1 MNVAVRTVTS
11 VVAGAAFFAVALFLP
26 AGTFH
31 YPQAWVF
38 LAVFSLSTAIPSSVL
53 AVRNP
58 AALERRLKAGP
69 TEETRPAQRLAMT
82 ATVLSIVGLLVLSA
96 LDHRFGWSSVPL
108 PAVVLG
114 DVLVAVGLL
123 VAQLVVF
130 QNAYAAAT
138 IAVEA
143 DQPLASTGLYAV
155 VRHPMY
161 LGALIM
167 LLGTPLA
174 LDSYWGAAVLVPAA
188 FTLGARIVD
197 EERLLITDLPGY
209 PAYVET
215 VRHRLVPGIW

>member
-1 MNVAVRTVTS
+1 MNVAARTVTS
-11 VVAGAAFFAVALFLP
+11 VVAGVAFFAGALFLP

-53 AVRNP
+53 AVRYP

-108 PAVVLG
+108 PVLVLG

-138 IAVEA
+138 ITVEA
-143 DQPLASTGLYAV
+143 DQPLASTGRYAV
-155 VRHPMY
+155 VRHPIY

-174 LDSYWGAAVLVPAA
+174 LDSYWGVAVLVPAA
-188 FTLGARIVD
+188 FA
-197 EERLLITDLPGY
+197 
-209 PAYVET
+209 
-215 VRHRLVPGIW
+215 LVPGIW